1 MPISSQYAH
10 GMINILAIALAISAP
25 QTKLDAAEILQ
36 KLTARIAAAKGLS
49 YEVTSTIVKAGK
61 QKPHMAIKVRAMRPN
76 LIYAESSKQCWY
88 NNGKQS
94 YEFYPDKLEY
104 LTLLVDPDG
113 DWLPEGSGLLSFCAP
128 KIYKPIYSRANRAT
142 FDGKPALC
150 IEGDEPEVPGLIA
163 RVYVDE
169 KTWLPM
175 GWEQVTGDSSV
186 FGIFKNIETDKTF
199 PLESFNWTPPR
210 GAINLRDVKHVS
222 TLLKQGTDAPILTFR
237 DPTGKLIDMKVLMQG
252 KKGLLVN
259 FWYYMCGYCQKEFPH
274 LQELYKV
281 AEKNG
286 LAVVIVN
293 SGEDSTTVIKK
304 FLKVGKITMP
314 CGVDGQKAFKAF
326 GVEGCPT
333 NYVIDPNGKIVYR
346 AAGFGE
352 DSFMEM
358 VGEINKLGISTEG
371 FKMSK

>member
-1 MPISSQYAH
+1 MFN
-10 GMINILAIALAISAP
+10 MLAIALTIAAP

-36 KLTARIAAAKGLS
+36 KLTARIATAKGLS
-49 YEVTSTIVKAGK
+49 YEVSSRMIKAGK
-61 QKPHMAIKVRAMRPN
+61 TKPHMTIKVRAMRPN
-76 LIYAESSKQCWY
+76 LIFAESSKQCWY
-88 NNGKQS
+88 NNGKVS

-104 LTLLVDPDG
+104 MTLDVDPTG
-113 DWLPEGSGLLSFCAP
+113 EWLPEGPGLLSFCAP
-128 KIYKPIYSRANRAT
+128 KIYKPNYTRAKRET
-142 FDGKPALC
+142 FEGKPALC
-150 IEGDEPEVPGLIA
+150 IEGDEPEVPGLVA
-163 RVYVDE
+163 KVYVDE
-169 KTWLPM
+169 KTWLPL
-175 GWEQVTGDSSV
+175 GWAQVTGDSSV
-186 FGIFKNIETDKTF
+186 IGVFKNIVTDKTY

-210 GAINLRDVKHVS
+210 GAINLREAKHVS
-222 TLLKQGTDAPILTFR
+222 TLLKTGTDAPMLTFK
-237 DPTGKLIDMKVLMQG
+237 DPNGKPLDMKAVMKG

-274 LQELYKV
+274 LKELYKV

-293 SGEDSTTVIKK
+293 SGEDSNSVIKK
-304 FLKVGKITMP
+304 FLKSAKITMP

-333 NYVIDPNGKIVYR
+333 NYLIDPSGKITYR

-358 VGEINKLGISTEG
+358 VGAINKLGISTDG
-371 FKMSK
+371 FKMNK